1 MAPPD
6 VNTPPDAAL
15 ARTAAQYDA
24 VPYQS
29 HPFPMTH
36 PGRLAAISHMFGLEA
51 PRVSKARVLELGC
64 AAGGNLI
71 PMGARFPGM
80 RCLGVDLSG
89 VQIAQGHD
97 RLKRLGIDNVDL
109 RHGSITEVGEAD
121 GQFDYVICHGVY
133 SWVPAHVRDAI
144 LRVASERLTDNGVAI
159 VSYNVMPGWYTKR
172 IVREAMLA
180 HAGGIADP
188 AAKVGQA
195 RALMEFLKEKAPPNT
210 PYGNVLRTEA
220 AFLVGQRDDY
230 ILHEFLEDENAPCT
244 VSEFVQ
250 AAERNGLSYLA
261 ETEIHTMLAE
271 TYGEETAVALRTL
284 SGNKLLPLEQ
294 YIDIVTGRTF
304 RQTILVKVDRARR
317 AQRMLQPA
325 SLRDL
330 HVSGRFKL
338 DAERGPEGAFVFRDQ
353 ADRTLTTGSAVVAT
367 ALEALAARYPSTMSP
382 ADLIAIATRWAA
394 DPAAQESAVM
404 DALFRMANVGM
415 IDFSTEPVRVG
426 AAVAERP
433 EAIAIAR
440 ADAAAGLAST
450 ANLRHESVGIELPAR
465 TLLPLLDGSR
475 DRPALVEAVLR
486 MVADGAIHLNREGKP
501 ILDDADRRVAA
512 AEHVET
518 TLKALEAVALL
529 RG

>member
-1 MAPPD
+1 M
-6 VNTPPDAAL
+6 L
-15 ARTAAQYDA
+15 FR
-24 VPYQS
+24 S
-29 HPFPMTH
+29 
-36 PGRLAAISHMFGLEA
+36 
-51 PRVSKARVLELGC
+51 RVE
-64 AAGGNLI
+64 
-71 PMGARFPGM
+71 
-80 RCLGVDLSG
+80 
-89 VQIAQGHD
+89 
-97 RLKRLGIDNVDL
+97 RLGIDNVEL

-121 GQFDYVICHGVY
+121 GKFDYVICHGVY
-133 SWVPAHVRDAI
+133 SWVPAHVREAI
-144 LRVASERLTDNGVAI
+144 LGVASERLVDNGVAI
-159 VSYNVMPGWYTKR
+159 VSYNVMPGWHTKR

-188 AAKVGQA
+188 AARVGQA

-230 ILHEFLEDENAPCT
+230 ILHEFLEDENSPCT

-304 RQTILVKVDRARR
+304 RQTILVKIPQARR
-317 AQRMLQPA
+317 AQRQLQPA

-338 DAERGPEGAFVFRDQ
+338 DAERGAGGAFVFRDH
-353 ADRTLTTGSAVVAT
+353 ADRTLTTGSATVAT
-367 ALEALAARYPSTMSP
+367 ALEALVARYPSTVQP
-382 ADLIAIATRWAA
+382 ADLIAIATRWAT
-394 DPAAQESAVM
+394 DPAAEEAAVM

-415 IDFSTEPVRVG
+415 IDFHTVPLRVG
-426 AAVAERP
+426 PAAAQRPVAL
-433 EAIAIAR
+433 AVAR
-440 ADAAAGLAST
+440 ADALAGSAST
-450 ANLRHESVGIELPAR
+450 ANLRHESIGIELPAR
-465 TLLPLLDGSR
+465 AILPLLDGTR
-475 DRPALVEAVLR
+475 DRAALADAVTR
-486 MVADGAIHLNREGKP
+486 MFLEGVLTMARDGKP
-501 ILDDADRRVAA
+501 VTGE
-512 AEHVET
+512 AELRAGAVEQVDT

-529 RG
+529 QG